1 MSSSDTAYTLYRSL
15 QIFDLICSVTCF
27 SFFAYQRLAKRRCKF
42 EVLFVTFVG
51 GFSDLMKV
59 TISKEEPASFNV
71 SATDRVVMWSRW
83 AGWLST
89 CPVLLI
95 HLSNLAGKEVFN
107 ARRMMKMLIAFQ
119 MMIVCGMTASM
130 ITTDWKYAFYLGGIS
145 MISIIFKFAA
155 EIFRE
160 AIATMPERAKNHLIR
175 MAVVFF
181 GSWSG
186 FGFFFL
192 LGPELSGM
200 ITKEAMLT
208 GFAICD
214 NFSKNVYA
222 WHGWFL
228 RWNILRKHDNPEEF
242 IEEDTEQV
250 KEGYRV
256 LLVESDSMFLYYFEN
271 ILQHHNCKIDVAS
284 STDVMMKKLEASVE
298 VDHEYD
304 ILLVSFNMAKMNG
317 FHLVKQVRSIAF
329 MIPVIAYG
337 RDIKQS
343 DMQSRN
349 VNGIDDYIKAPFADE
364 EISTKMVRWSRRMSV
379 DVNALSRVLN
389 MDKERTSGK
398 VSTKTPPSSL
408 GKISEQPFMP
418 PMGMPMTMPEP
429 DGNALYGKLEQLM
442 QQLDEVKTSNLQT
455 SAALEARMVETE
467 RRLANGLSP
476 LPSPRPANAPGSA
489 PAPMPPMASPGVDPN
504 MEQQYA
510 QLFAQAQEMIARNGN
525 ATPQSFI

>member
-1 MSSSDTAYTLYRSL
+1 M
-15 QIFDLICSVTCF
+15 QIFDLICSILCF

-51 GFSDLMKV
+51 GFSDIMKI
-59 TISKEEPASFNV
+59 TIATKVPASFSVGNSNRMV
-71 SATDRVVMWSRW
+71 SWSRW

-119 MMIVCGMTASM
+119 VMIMGGMTASM
-130 ITTDWKYAFYLGGIS
+130 IESDWKYAFYLVGVS
-145 MISIIFKFAA
+145 MISVIFKFAA

-160 AIATMPERAKNHLIR
+160 AIATMPARAKNHLIR
-175 MAVVFF
+175 MAIVFF

-192 LGPELSGM
+192 LGPELSGV
-200 ITKEAMLT
+200 ISKAAMLT

-214 NFSKNVYA
+214 NISKNVYS
-222 WHGWFL
+222 WHGWYL

-242 IEEDTEQV
+242 IEEDTEEV
-250 KEGYRV
+250 KQNYRV
-256 LLVESDSMFLYYFEN
+256 LLVETDPMFLYYFEN

-284 STDVMMKKLEASVE
+284 TTDIMMKKLEASVE
-298 VDHEYD
+298 LDHEYD
-304 ILLVSFNMAKMNG
+304 IMLVSFAMAKLNG

-349 VNGIDDYIKAPFADE
+349 VSGIDDYIKAPFADE
-364 EISTKMVRWSRRMSV
+364 EISTKLVRWSRRMSV
-379 DVNALSRVLN
+379 DMNALTRVLT
-389 MDKERTSGK
+389 MDKERTSGFG
-398 VSTKTPPSSL
+398 TKAPPSSLGTKAPPSSL
-408 GKISEQPFMP
+408 GKISEKPSMP
-418 PMGMPMTMPEP
+418 PMGMPMHAVPEAP
-429 DGNALYGKLEQLM
+429 VNTLYDKLEQLM
-442 QQLDEVKTSNLQT
+442 NQLDEVKAGNVRTST
-455 SAALEARMVETE
+455 VMEARLSEME
-467 RRLANGLSP
+467 RRLVNGLSP
-476 LPSPRPANAPGSA
+476 LPSPRPASQAPPVA
-489 PAPMPPMASPGVDPN
+489 PQGIQPGL
-504 MEQQYA
+504 EEQYA
-510 QLFAQAQEMIARNGN
+510 QLFAQAQEINARNN
-525 ATPQSFI
+525 TPNGTPNPLSFV